1 MATTPR
7 GYDAPDEHDGAA
19 AAMAFVW
26 VLFAFKLATVVL
38 IFWHMGTVETAA
50 ILGSTLWYWFPVV
63 GVLASGPI
71 LFRWRL
77 RRVRARRDALR
88 RAEWMLDQRPGFE
101 QDAEQRPA
109 QPGTPASG
117 EG

>member
-1 MATTPR
+1 MATPPR
-7 GYDAPDEHDGAA
+7 SQPLRHDQESEGAA

-38 IFWHMGTVETAA
+38 IFWHMGTVESAT
-50 ILGSTLWYWFPVV
+50 ILGATLWYWFPVLGLLV
-63 GVLASGPI
+63 SGPV

-88 RAEWMLDQRPGFE
+88 AAEWMVDLDHPLPSSQRPRR
-101 QDAEQRPA
+101 RP
-109 QPGTPASG
+109 
-117 EG
+117 